1 MSGQRLDK
9 WLWCA
14 RLVRTRSG
22 AARLIAAGKVRINGD
37 RALKSSRLVHEGD
50 VVTAM
55 SVGRLCVL
63 RVAATAERRGPAS
76 LARGLYEDLRHQRP
90 LPPILIP
97 PKSQATGARVR
108 PSATAAAWTPSVR
121 KLGCADLRDAH
132 AADAVTSAH
141 GSAAGSTLPSRSN
154 SVALSAVT
162 GRLK

>member
-63 RVAATAERRGPAS
+63 RVSATAERRGPAS
-76 LARGLYEDLRHQRP
+76 LARGLYEDLTPPEAASPDSDLAKVASRGPRP
-90 LPPILIP
+90 TKRDRRRLDAFRTGILI
-97 PKSQATGARVR
+97 
-108 PSATAAAWTPSVR
+108 
-121 KLGCADLRDAH
+121 ADD
-132 AADAVTSAH
+132 V
-141 GSAAGSTLPSRSN
+141 
-154 SVALSAVT
+154 
-162 GRLK
+162 